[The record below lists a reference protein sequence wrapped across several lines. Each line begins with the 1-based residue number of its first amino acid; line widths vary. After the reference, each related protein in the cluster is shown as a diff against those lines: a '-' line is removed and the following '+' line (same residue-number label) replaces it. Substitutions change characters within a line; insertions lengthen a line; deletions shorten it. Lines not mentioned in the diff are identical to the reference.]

1 MSLIS
6 LEAARISPSK
16 IRLAKVMAVQR
27 DISKLDRR
35 CKNKFGEVVITTD
48 YPGNFSALLGN
59 EQTAGSID
67 PARENVIQM
76 LTGSLETT

>member
-16 IRLAKVMAVQR
+16 IRLAKLMAVHR
-27 DISKLDRR
+27 YITKLERR
-35 CKNKFGEVVITTD
+35 GKNKFGEVVITRD
-48 YPGNFSALLGN
+48 YPRNFSVLLVN

-67 PARENVIQM
+67 PARENVIQI
-76 LTGSLETT
+76 LIGSLGTS

>member
-16 IRLAKVMAVQR
+16 IRLAKLMAVHR
-27 DISKLDRR
+27 YITKLERR
-35 CKNKFGEVVITTD
+35 GKNKFGKVIITTD
-48 YPGNFSALLGN
+48 YPGNFSPLLPN
-59 EQTAGSID
+59 QQTAGSID

-76 LTGSLETT
+76 